1 MIDLST
7 RPRLAQKARLRSDTK
22 TGRYMLLY
30 PERGMELNPTGVEIL
45 KLCTG
50 ERTVAEIVATLAA
63 RHAPAAPDRIEREV
77 LSFLEAL
84 HARALVG

>member
-7 RPRLAQKARLRSDTK
+7 RPRLAQKARLRSDGK
-22 TGRYMLLY
+22 SGRYILLY
-30 PERGMELNPTGVEIL
+30 PERGMELNPTGAEIL

-63 RHAPAAPDRIEREV
+63 RHAAAPPERIEREV

>member
-7 RPRLAQKARLRSDTK
+7 RPRLTQKARLRRDAKS
-22 TGRYMLLY
+22 GRDMLLY
-30 PERGMELNPTGVEIL
+30 PERGMELNATGAEIL

-63 RHAPAAPDRIEREV
+63 RHAPAPPERIEREV
-77 LSFLEAL
+77 LSRRGPAQPV
-84 HARALVG
+84 RR

>member
-1 MIDLST
+1 
-7 RPRLAQKARLRSDTK
+7 
-22 TGRYMLLY
+22 MLLF
-30 PERGMELNPTGVEIL
+30 PERGMELNPTGAEIL

-63 RHAPAAPDRIEREV
+63 RHALAPQERIEREV